1 MIRRPVKNP
10 LESPMRLRLLVCTV
24 PVLFGP
30 AFAQQ
35 RLTETVYP
43 ADAPV
48 AVGDAVWQACRVV
61 DGITGKPI
69 ADAELFLVEE
79 HLTPLPGIFWHQ
91 RVATSDADGFVRVRS
106 DDVGREWHMLLL
118 RAPGYGPSAVSG
130 VVPSLVW
137 PLSPGI
143 DLPIVLRDWQGLP
156 VPDARLGLCLG
167 CGHTPDIAN
176 ATTDAAGHAVLK
188 GVDPNTDIAD
198 IYPEG
203 PELGVGEYGRADW
216 APGDPPAI
224 VQVARGF
231 PVRGKVVDEN
241 GKPIADAYVGA
252 PQVHR
257 GPWAK
262 TGADGSFQLDGA
274 GPDVDLTVMIG
285 RQAVVFERPD
295 GDQPFTLQV
304 PKLPEPK
311 AEDGKED
318 EGDEAG
324 DARRPPT
331 PGRQRPRRPPPPV
344 LVDLPALPEGPLVA
358 VELQVVDPSG
368 KPIEQM
374 EISSFGPLPR
384 HRRVEE
390 DVRDGAAAFE
400 RLPGKYE
407 IRTRTQG
414 YERVLGTVDVAAGK
428 PCKAKLTAVPFAPLQ
443 VRAEGFAGL
452 GSISL
457 RTADESLEITSSFA
471 ADGTAT
477 IAVPNQQPF
486 CFVVGNDTGVHVVR
500 TTFAEAKGKQPFV
513 LRGIAPT
520 KVAAVVVGPDDK
532 PVPAD
537 VALLSRHECLGVDGG
552 FDPRHTELQPC
563 EDGKVALASKHTGLA
578 FFAIVPRDGKLM
590 PAIVPV
596 TLPPQGVDVQFDAG
610 KLKVATKS
618 QVRVLGAD
626 GEPKAGAT
634 VEVARIGWHDVRER
648 GPAFAVDENGALL
661 APELKAGD
669 AVVVPADDWDI
680 EREPADGEELVVDLP
695 FRTVLAGAAPWT
707 IQVPKGELVVELK
720 DKAGAPVTGR
730 LFVGDR
736 CVLVPGKVRLRQV
749 PPGKHELVVTAIDR
763 KTVLAT
769 VDVGQN
775 GPTSLAVELP
785 ER

>member
-1 MIRRPVKNP
+1 
-10 LESPMRLRLLVCTV
+10 MRLRLLVCTV
-24 PVLFGP
+24 PALLGP
-30 AFAQQ
+30 ALAQQ
-35 RLTETVYP
+35 RVSETVYP

-69 ADAELFLVEE
+69 AGAELFLVEE
-79 HLTPLPGIFWHQ
+79 HLTPIPGAFWHQ

-106 DDVGREWHMLLL
+106 DDVGQEWHMLLL

-137 PLSPGI
+137 PLSPGL
-143 DLPIVLRDWQGLP
+143 DLPIALRDWQGLP
-156 VPDARLGLCLG
+156 VPNARLGLCLG

-176 ATTDAAGHAVLK
+176 ATTDAAGNAVLK
-188 GVDPNTDIAD
+188 GVDPNTEIAD

-203 PELGVGEYGRADW
+203 PELGVGEYGGVEW
-216 APGDPPAI
+216 VPGEPPAV

-241 GKPIADAYVGA
+241 GKPKAAVYVGA

-262 TGADGSFQLDGA
+262 TNADGTFTLDGA
-274 GPDVDLTVMIG
+274 GPNVDLTVLIG

-295 GDQPFTLQV
+295 GEQPFTLQL
-304 PKLPEPK
+304 PKLPDPK
-311 AEDGKED
+311 EDGKESGTEED
-318 EGDEAG
+318 DQ
-324 DARRPPT
+324 RPPM
-331 PGRQRPRRPPPPV
+331 PGRQRPRRPPQPIV
-344 LVDLPALPEGPLVA
+344 VELPALADGPPCT
-358 VELQVVDPSG
+358 VELQVVDPTG

-390 DVRDGAAAFE
+390 DVREGSASFE

-407 IRTRTQG
+407 IRSRTQG
-414 YERVLGTVDVAAGK
+414 FEKVLGTIEVAAGK

-443 VRAEGFAGL
+443 VRAESFAEL

-457 RTADESLEITSSFA
+457 RTADESVEITSQFA

-477 IAVPNQQPF
+477 IGVPNDAPF

-500 TTFAEAKGKQPFV
+500 TTLAEAKQKQPFV

-520 KVAAVVVGPDDK
+520 QVAAVITGPDGK
-532 PVPAD
+532 PVAAD
-537 VALLSRHECLGVDGG
+537 VALLSRHECLGADGG
-552 FDPRHTELQPC
+552 FDPRHVDLQPC
-563 EDGKVALASKHTGLA
+563 DDGKVKLASKHAGLA
-578 FFAIVPRDGKLM
+578 FFAIVPRDAKLL

-596 TLPPQGVDVQFDAG
+596 TLPPLGVGAQFDAG
-610 KLKVATKS
+610 QLKVGAQS
-618 QVRVLGAD
+618 QVKVLGAD

-634 VEVARIGWHDVRER
+634 VELARVGWHDVRQR
-648 GPAFAVDENGALL
+648 GPAFVVDDKGALL
-661 APELKAGD
+661 APALQAGD

-720 DKAGAPVTGR
+720 DKDGAPVTGR

-749 PPGKHELVVTAIDR
+749 PPGAHELAVTAIDR
-763 KTVLAT
+763 KTVLAR
-769 VDVGQN
+769 VDVKAD
-775 GPTSLAVELP
+775 GPTTLAVELT